1 MQGQDPAAA
10 GSGIAQPVATRD
22 GTPVVV
28 KRSNRRRRTVSAAWR
43 DGAAVI
49 SIPGHFTKTQELLW
63 VRRMLEKLE
72 TRPARGSAPRSDQ
85 DLLRRARELS
95 GRYLSGRAEPA
106 SIRWVSNQN
115 GRWGSATPARGTIRI
130 SDKIDGMPG
139 WVVDYVILH
148 ELAHLLEAGHGPGFW
163 QLLSG
168 YPDLDRAKAFLAG
181 AAYAMGRGLG
191 DDPVDGGTDEEDQV
205 PAGVGRGGPTP

>member
-1 MQGQDPAAA
+1 MQGQDQAVA
-10 GSGIAQPVATRD
+10 GSGIAQPVTTRD
-22 GTPVVV
+22 GSPVVV

-43 DGAAVI
+43 DGSAVI

-63 VRRMLEKLE
+63 VRRMLDKLE
-72 TRPARGSAPRSDQ
+72 TSPAGRSAQRSDQ

-95 GRYLSGRAEPA
+95 GRYLSGRAQPA
-106 SIRWVSNQN
+106 GIRWVSNQN

-130 SDKIDGMPG
+130 SDKINGMPG

-148 ELAHLLEAGHGPGFW
+148 ELAHLLEAGHGPRFW

-168 YPDLDRAKAFLAG
+168 YPDLDRAKSFLAG

-191 DDPVDGGTDEEDQV
+191 DDPVDDGIGEEEAV
-205 PAGVGRGGPTP
+205 PAP

>member
-1 MQGQDPAAA
+1 MRRGQDPAAA
-10 GSGIAQPVATRD
+10 GIGEQPVTTRD
-22 GTPVVV
+22 GAPVVV

-49 SIPGHFTKTQELLW
+49 SIPGHFTRTQELLW

-72 TRPARGSAPRSDQ
+72 ERPAGTGRTRSDEE
-85 DLLRRARELS
+85 LLRRARELS
-95 GRYLSGRAEPA
+95 GRFLGGRAQPA
-106 SIRWVSNQN
+106 GIRWVSNQN

-130 SDKIDGMPG
+130 SDKIDGMPV

-168 YPDLDRAKAFLAG
+168 YPHLDRAKAFLEG

-191 DDPVDGGTDEEDQV
+191 DDPLDGDRRADPMDAPE
-205 PAGVGRGGPTP
+205 PAPAR